1 MSTESVKERLKNKRI
16 LAIDY
21 GRRRI
26 GLAVCDIMHITVT
39 PKLTI
44 DTQKTGKFDAISDF
58 INKENIDAV
67 VVGIPYRNDDKNRDF
82 IEEIKNFIEKLK
94 EITGLDV
101 YEQDE
106 AFSSRDALDTMI
118 NIGYGK
124 KKRREK
130 SNKDKI
136 AAAIILKHFLES
148 IE

>member
-136 AAAIILKHFLES
+136 AAAII
-148 IE
+148 